1 MEELYMQL
9 KTLERFIDQT
19 VEVEWSDYQTI
30 GRLTDVE
37 EDSIILDSEA
47 GLERI
52 PISEIKSIN
61 EK

>member
-1 MEELYMQL
+1 MQL